1 MFTGVILCAQ
11 PPFIFDNFKTE
22 EDLIKAAGVEDDYIK
37 VDGYYIGLAFAVG
50 TGICGAVTNIL
61 VSKCS
66 DVSYVVL
73 TFWSGVG
80 GAVVAVVYG
89 LTLDSEDRILYH
101 ISAISVMDMM
111 NLVLLSAFGLLGF
124 LLLTR

>member
-1 MFTGVILCAQ
+1 MFLKTPIGLWKFAFSCTLFTGVILCAQ

-22 EDLIKAAGVEDDYIK
+22 EDLIKAAEVKEEDVYIQ

-50 TGICGAVTNIL
+50 TGVCGAVTNIL

-66 DVSYVVL
+66 DVSYIVL

-80 GAVVAVVYG
+80 GAVVAG
-89 LTLDSEDRILYH
+89 NN
-101 ISAISVMDMM
+101 AI
-111 NLVLLSAFGLLGF
+111 LLSYWLIMI
-124 LLLTR
+124 T